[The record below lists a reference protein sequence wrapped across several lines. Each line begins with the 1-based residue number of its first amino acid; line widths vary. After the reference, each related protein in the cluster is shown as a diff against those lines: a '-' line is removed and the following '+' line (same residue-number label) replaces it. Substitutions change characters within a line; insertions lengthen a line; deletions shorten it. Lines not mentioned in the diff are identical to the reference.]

1 MEKKTYIKCDLIIV
15 DIQSATT
22 VLTSSATVYREQT
35 TEAEQLSRQSSFDL
49 WDNEVFDLWDNEDE
63 EY

>member
-1 MEKKTYIKCDLIIV
+1 MEKKKYIKCDLIIV

-22 VLTSSATVYREQT
+22 VLTSSATNYREQT
-35 TEAEQLSRQSSFDL
+35 TVAKQLSRQSSFDL
-49 WDNEVFDLWDNEDE
+49 WDDEDE

>member
-1 MEKKTYIKCDLIIV
+1 MEKKTYIKCDLKIV
-15 DIQSATT
+15 VIQSETT

-49 WDNEVFDLWDNEDE
+49 LDNEDEEFWDNEDE

>member
-15 DIQSATT
+15 DIQSVTT
-22 VLTSSATVYREQT
+22 VLAGSAPVYNEQA
-35 TEAEQLSRQSSFDL
+35 TEAEQLSPQSSFDL
-49 WDNEVFDLWDNEDE
+49 WDDE

>member
-15 DIQSATT
+15 DIQSETT
-22 VLTSSATVYREQT
+22 VLTSSETVYREQT
-35 TEAEQLSRQSSFDL
+35 TEAEQLSRLFFFDL
-49 WDNEVFDLWDNEDE
+49 LDNEDE

>member
-15 DIQSATT
+15 DIQSEATL
-22 VLTSSATVYREQT
+22 LTGSATNYSGQT

-49 WDNEVFDLWDNEDE
+49 WDDEDE

>member
-15 DIQSATT
+15 NIQSATT
-22 VLTSSATVYREQT
+22 VLTGSATAFREQVSN
-35 TEAEQLSRQSSFDL
+35 AEQLSRQSSFDL
-49 WDNEVFDLWDNEDE
+49 WDDEDE

>member
-15 DIQSATT
+15 DIQSEATL
-22 VLTSSATVYREQT
+22 LTSSAPVYSEQT
-35 TEAEQLSRQSSFDL
+35 TVAEQLSRQSSFDL
-49 WDNEVFDLWDNEDE
+49 WDDEDE

>member
-15 DIQSATT
+15 DIQSETT

-49 WDNEVFDLWDNEDE
+49 WDNEDE

>member
-15 DIQSATT
+15 NIQSATT
-22 VLTSSATVYREQT
+22 VLTGSATAFREQVSN
-35 TEAEQLSRQSSFDL
+35 AEQLSRHRQSSFDL
-49 WDNEVFDLWDNEDE
+49 WDDEDEDE

>member
-1 MEKKTYIKCDLIIV
+1 MEKKTYIKCDLKIV
-15 DIQSATT
+15 VIQSETT

-49 WDNEVFDLWDNEDE
+49 CDNEDEEFWDNEDE

>member
-15 DIQSATT
+15 DIQSETT
-22 VLTSSATVYREQT
+22 VLTSSAPVYREQA

-49 WDNEVFDLWDNEDE
+49 WDDEDE

>member
-15 DIQSATT
+15 DIQSEATL
-22 VLTSSATVYREQT
+22 LTGSATVYSEQA
-35 TEAEQLSRQSSFDL
+35 TEAEQLSRQSSFNL
-49 WDNEVFDLWDNEDE
+49 WDDE